1 MPHQSSSIVS
11 KHSKNKIEAHASTSQ
26 SFFKKRKS

>member
-1 MPHQSSSIVS
+1 MPHQSSSG

-26 SFFKKRKS
+26 SIFKKRKS